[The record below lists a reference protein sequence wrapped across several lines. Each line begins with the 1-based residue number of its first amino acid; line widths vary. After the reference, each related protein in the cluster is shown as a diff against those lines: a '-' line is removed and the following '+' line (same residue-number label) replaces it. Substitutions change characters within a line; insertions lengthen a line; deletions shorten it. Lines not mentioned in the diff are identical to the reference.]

1 MPVVVAAH
9 VMVPLYVTVK
19 FAETR
24 VILPYIDHAEEP
36 ARVITPS
43 SAPPAPPKLISLH
56 TAPVEM
62 VTVNAPVPV
71 LEPASKITSSASVGA
86 DAPVAPPDRKAP
98 VANPKTLELLK
109 KL

>member
-1 MPVVVAAH
+1 
-9 VMVPLYVTVK
+9 VTVK
-19 FAETR
+19 FAETK

-36 ARVITPS
+36 AKVITPS

-86 DAPVAPPDRKAP
+86 DAPPAPPDVADQLVVLALVQVP
-98 VANPKTLELLK
+98 VPPLQYLVAITHLRVE
-109 KL
+109 